1 MLPSFAAEMTGPR
14 QLFRRAAAAGSREMW
29 QRDICEPP
37 GIRGVSPILFYQRG
51 WIRTLLKKMTEFHSQ
66 CCRDQ
71 AATVADAASPNFH
84 EELSAN
90 TNQSLT

>member
-1 MLPSFAAEMTGPR
+1 MLPSFAAEMPGPR
-14 QLFRRAAAAGSREMW
+14 QLYCRAAAAGSREMW
-29 QRDICEPP
+29 QCDICEPP

-51 WIRTLLKKMTEFHSQ
+51 RIRTLLKKMTEFHSQ

-84 EELSAN
+84 EELSTN